1 MTVPGAADSPGASV
15 CNFAKAPAFTA
26 IEGLVL
32 AVLVGSDTSDAVK
45 VALPAV
51 LNMTLSVLVPVT
63 SAAFAGK
70 PALLFDDATPTVSV
84 TFVTTFQF
92 ASTAF
97 TVTLNA
103 VPAVCAVG
111 VPVLPP

>member
-51 LNMTLSVLVPVT
+51 LKVTLSVLVP
-63 SAAFAGK
+63 AARAALAAK
-70 PALLFDDATPTVSV
+70 PALLSDDPTPALSAT
-84 TFVTTFQF
+84 FTTAFQL
-92 ASTAF
+92 ASTAL
-97 TVTLNA
+97 TATLTA
-103 VPAVCAVG
+103 
-111 VPVLPP
+111 LPTARPE